1 VSEREPVVLGRYLI
15 CDEIGGGGMARVHLG
30 RVLGAAGFSRVVAI
44 KRVHPANVDDANYA
58 TMLLDE
64 ARLVAR
70 IRHPNVVPTLDVV
83 SLDGELIL
91 VMDYVHGPSLAWLRR
106 KLALRAERMPVPIAV
121 RIVLDVLAG
130 LHAAHEAKSE
140 RGRPLEMVHRDVSP
154 HNVLISDDGAARL
167 ADFGIAKADGKMS
180 LTEHGQVKG
189 KLSYMAPEQLRSE
202 PVDRRAD
209 LFATGI
215 LLWELLTG
223 RDLFPVPPE
232 GFVAGVVQKI
242 LVAKVEPPSSVAG
255 SPPALDAVVL
265 QALRANRDERFATAA
280 AMATA
285 LEASSTAASP
295 KEVAAWI
302 ADVASDLLE
311 KRARLVAQVEQTSAV
326 HDMAALVP
334 AQVAVQ
340 ITARVQ
346 GSDHP
351 TAADLDANALGAAP
365 NARNDDV
372 PGPTPAAKPT
382 PTPKRKG
389 LVVLLLAVALGSFG
403 GAVVLAGAMR
413 RGSADAATTT
423 ASAQAG
429 VTAAATTTTSPPTA
443 ATSATT
449 QPAGAASASTGARPS
464 SAAPGS
470 RRTPAPRTAPP
481 DCDPPYSIDPQG
493 VRIPRRECLDR

>member
-1 VSEREPVVLGRYLI
+1 MSDHEPVVLGRYLI
-15 CDEIGGGGMARVHLG
+15 YDPIGGGGMATVHLG
-30 RVLGAAGFSRVVAI
+30 RALGAAGFSRVVAI

-106 KLALRAERMPVPIAV
+106 KLARRDERMPVPIAV

-130 LHAAHEAKSE
+130 LQAAHEAKSE

-154 HNVLISDDGAARL
+154 HNVLVSDDGAARL

-189 KLSYMAPEQLRSE
+189 KLSYMAPEQIRSE
-202 PVDRRAD
+202 QVDRRAD

-232 GFVAGVVQKI
+232 GFIAGVVQKI
-242 LVAKVEPPSSVAG
+242 LAAKVEAPSAVGG

-280 AMATA
+280 EMATA
-285 LEASSTAASP
+285 LEAASIAASP

-302 ADVASDLLE
+302 AVVAGELLE

-326 HDMAALVP
+326 HDAAALVP

-340 ITARVQ
+340 PQTRAP

-351 TAADLDANALGAAP
+351 TEAALEAP
-365 NARNDDV
+365 KPA
-372 PGPTPAAKPT
+372 PEPTPKPK
-382 PTPKRKG
+382 PKRKG
-389 LVVLLLAVALGSFG
+389 LVVLLLAVLLGSFG

-413 RGSADAATTT
+413 RGAGPTTASSADASTTAANAAGAITGSTTT
-423 ASAQAG
+423 P
-429 VTAAATTTTSPPTA
+429 TSPPTTPSA
-443 ATSATT
+443 SVTPPTLLATSA
-449 QPAGAASASTGARPS
+449 STAARP
-464 SAAPGS
+464 PGA
-470 RRTPAPRTAPP
+470 RRTPTPKTPPP